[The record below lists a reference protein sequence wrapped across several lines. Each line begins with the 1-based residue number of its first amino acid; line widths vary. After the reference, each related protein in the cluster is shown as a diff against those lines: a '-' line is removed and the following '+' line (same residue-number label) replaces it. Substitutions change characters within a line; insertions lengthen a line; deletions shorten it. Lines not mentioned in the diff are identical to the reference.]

1 MPNIYQ
7 VCATLILAILAVT
20 ATAQSKEFA
29 NQNDAIAAIPSGD
42 GWVWTQD
49 AGDLNGDGLKDVAMI
64 LTHNGLERISLVV
77 LAGLPGERYS
87 VLSVSRKYCTAQKF
101 FNLTIDKGS
110 LFAQA
115 VNAADSSHIG
125 STTLQFRFN
134 PKIND
139 LELIGQEDVS
149 ESYED
154 GEYYRHSINHV
165 NGAWKIYQR
174 ESGGRSKP
182 IKSGVFKVLP
192 LHRLN
197 GFDCDSLER

>member
-1 MPNIYQ
+1 
-7 VCATLILAILAVT
+7 
-20 ATAQSKEFA
+20 
-29 NQNDAIAAIPSGD
+29 
-42 GWVWTQD
+42 VWTQD
-49 AGDLNGDGLKDVAMI
+49 AGDLNGDGLKDIAMI

-77 LAGLPGERYS
+77 LAGLPGEKYS
-87 VLSVSRKYCTAQKF
+87 VLSVSPRYCTAQKF

-115 VNAADSSHIG
+115 VHAADSSHIG

-139 LELIGQEDVS
+139 LELIGQEDIS

-154 GEYYRHSINHV
+154 EYYERYSINYV
-165 NGAWKIYQR
+165 TGAWKKYLR
-174 ESGGRSKP
+174 KSNGRSKP

-197 GFDCDSLER
+197 GFDCDILEY